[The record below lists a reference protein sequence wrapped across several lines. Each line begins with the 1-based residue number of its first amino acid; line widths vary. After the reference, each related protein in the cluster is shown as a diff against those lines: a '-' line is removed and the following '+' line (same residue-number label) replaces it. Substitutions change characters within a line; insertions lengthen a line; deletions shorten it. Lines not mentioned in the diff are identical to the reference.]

1 MWARSDDPLRDF
13 DRYDYEQSVKYKYRP
28 ICTCCGEPCQGETL
42 YQNRQIVIKNEYL
55 TICESCLEDN
65 MYDAEDWDE

>member
-1 MWARSDDPLRDF
+1 MWRMSSDPVTDF
-13 DRYDYEQSVKYKYRP
+13 GRWDYEREKNLSRRP

-42 YQNRQIVIKNEYL
+42 YQNRQIIIKNEYL